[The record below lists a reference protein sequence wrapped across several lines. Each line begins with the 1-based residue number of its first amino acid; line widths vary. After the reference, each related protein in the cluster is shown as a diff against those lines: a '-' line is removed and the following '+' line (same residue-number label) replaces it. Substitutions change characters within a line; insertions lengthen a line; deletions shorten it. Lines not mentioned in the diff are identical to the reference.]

1 MSQLLYQCLFRVE
14 FGSIAPIIRHTH
26 HQLLSPCNS
35 SSMSITLYA
44 AGFKFSDPQFKTL
57 FKHFLNQC
65 KQQHTRVTQSGR
77 IVSLFC
83 YSMRQVD
90 PDCFSAS
97 KYLEYLV
104 ARKKCIRLIIQLE
117 LINIKNQN
125 YKLRPTVLNESF
137 SRSCTR

>member
-1 MSQLLYQCLFRVE
+1 MQ
-14 FGSIAPIIRHTH
+14 IATH
-26 HQLLSPCNS
+26 S
-35 SSMSITLYA
+35 SHAIWP
-44 AGFKFSDPQFKTL
+44 D
-57 FKHFLNQC
+57 
-65 KQQHTRVTQSGR
+65 
-77 IVSLFC
+77 SLAFC

>member
-1 MSQLLYQCLFRVE
+1 MSKLLYQCLFRVE
-14 FGSIAPIIRHTH
+14 FGSIAPIIRHIH
-26 HQLLSPCNS
+26 DQLLSLSNS

-44 AGFKFSDPQFKTL
+44 AGFKFSDPVFKTL
-57 FKHFLNQC
+57 FKHFPKSMQIAT
-65 KQQHTRVTQSGR
+65 HSSHAIQSDC
-77 IVSLFC
+77 LAFC

-104 ARKKCIRLIIQLE
+104 ARQKCERLIIQLE

-125 YKLRPTVLNESF
+125 YKLRPTVLNESI

>member
-1 MSQLLYQCLFRVE
+1 MSQILYQCLFRVE

-77 IVSLFC
+77 IVSLFVTVC
-83 YSMRQVD
+83 DKLIPIVFQLQNTQNTSWLEK
-90 PDCFSAS
+90 
-97 KYLEYLV
+97 KY
-104 ARKKCIRLIIQLE
+104 IRLIIQLE

-125 YKLRPTVLNESF
+125 YKLRPTVLNESV